1 MTVAAPGPAAGTCRL
16 PQIAPVSGLVAF
28 CLGQV
33 PIDAGP
39 GDART
44 SAISTAGIFLSRSL
58 LATRARKPRS
68 RTADSAARALWTS
81 GSSPGAMTA
90 SRAGVPTYSI
100 ADIPLPA
107 LSSQRGGDTRK
118 GNCPAR
124 RPSGGVVR
132 ARIFEAGPVQQ
143 KCGGG
148 RHRLRGCRARL
159 CARNLCPERML
170 RFARFSATTQI
181 GRLCRKGVRP
191 RSGGYRADRGMYF
204 IGELRS

>member
-44 SAISTAGIFLSRSL
+44 SAISTTGIPLSRSL

-81 GSSPGAMTA
+81 GLSPGAMTT
-90 SRAGVPTYSI
+90 SLAGVPTYTI
-100 ADIPLPA
+100 AGVFQSNGVRHPGGFPA
-107 LSSQRGGDTRK
+107 LRT
-118 GNCPAR
+118 
-124 RPSGGVVR
+124 PSGV
-132 ARIFEAGPVQQ
+132 
-143 KCGGG
+143 
-148 RHRLRGCRARL
+148 
-159 CARNLCPERML
+159 
-170 RFARFSATTQI
+170 
-181 GRLCRKGVRP
+181 
-191 RSGGYRADRGMYF
+191 YRTRED
-204 IGELRS
+204 L